1 MRLVKKINNNVA
13 LGIDDSGRDV
23 VVFGKGVGFK
33 RMPYDVTATDEVQRI
48 FFDVSKGMAGTL
60 AGLSD
65 NASSTPISS

>member
-33 RMPYDVTATDEVQRI
+33 RMPYDITPTDEVQRI
-48 FFDVSKGMAGTL
+48 FWL
-60 AGLSD
+60 C
-65 NASSTPISS
+65 